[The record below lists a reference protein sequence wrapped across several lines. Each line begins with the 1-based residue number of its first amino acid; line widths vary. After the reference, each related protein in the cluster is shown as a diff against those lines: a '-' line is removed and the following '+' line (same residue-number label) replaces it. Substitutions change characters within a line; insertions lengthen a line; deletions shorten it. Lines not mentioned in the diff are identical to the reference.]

1 MLGIHCV
8 DLKILKLKKWLLNVK
23 MWQWKIIPRKVLW
36 KFWLATTG
44 FEMASFQSIHY
55 ERVFSTE
62 DEEEELS
69 ELPPTLVT
77 TRGAEKNGK

>member
-1 MLGIHCV
+1 
-8 DLKILKLKKWLLNVK
+8 
-23 MWQWKIIPRKVLW
+23 
-36 KFWLATTG
+36 
-44 FEMASFQSIHY
+44 MASFQSIHY